1 MIVSVQFKG
10 RCIFADRPY
19 KKWEII
25 EVCEYIVIP
34 QDQIKMLK
42 DTTINDYWFGSRG
55 EDWDALILLGNG
67 SLYNHSN
74 DPNMIPVMDHKKNIG
89 FEAIKDIEAGDELV
103 FDYWYQPHFQV
114 HGNLKVVGVKKE
126 WENKLL
132 SLEKCQK

>member
-1 MIVSVQFKG
+1 MIINTVQKG
-10 RCIFADRPY
+10 RCVFADKPY

-42 DTTINDYWFGSRG
+42 DTTINDYWFWSRG

-67 SLYNHSN
+67 SIYNHSN

-103 FDYWYQPHFQV
+103 FNYWYQPHFWV
-114 HGNLKVVGVKKE
+114 VWNLKVIWVKRE
-126 WENKLL
+126 GENTISYLN
-132 SLEKCQK
+132 KCQP